1 MRVEADVLLAEGLS
15 WAPISSTRLTRA
27 RSLADLCS
35 LLARPWGVGARQG
48 VMGRGGEGAAAA
60 AGGGAPTPGGAAIGT
75 RVLGR
80 LHNPG
85 AVNGVPDD
93 SGGVAATI
101 NVNRGMEVVG
111 RMSDDAKEAGSMRRR
126 GIGAAKEGR
135 DLTRSSQAFSSSLSE
150 AVDKPV
156 GTPVGG
162 REQGPVAK
170 QGVADGVVRLVRR
183 HPDNSARVDEVSD
196 VTVGSVG
203 NHVPHPSEGSVVVR
217 GGEGA
222 SNGSGEEG
230 LAVGADGGHEGAMGE
245 HLEEGPG
252 LSRSG
257 SVAP

>member
-1 MRVEADVLLAEGLS
+1 MGPDLLDPPHQGTLAGRLVQPVGKNLGRRS
-15 WAPISSTRLTRA
+15 APGR
-27 RSLADLCS
+27 D
-35 LLARPWGVGARQG
+35 GQG
-48 VMGRGGEGAAAA
+48 RRGGGRGRRRRGNDARGAAL
-60 AGGGAPTPGGAAIGT
+60 GT
-75 RVLGR
+75 RVLRR
-80 LHNPG
+80 LRHPG

-111 RMSDDAKEAGSMRRR
+111 RMNDDAKEAGSMRRR

-135 DLTRSSQAFSSSLSE
+135 DLARSSQAFGSSLSE
-150 AVDKPV
+150 AVNKPV

-183 HPDNSARVDEVSD
+183 HPDNSARVDEVSN
-196 VTVGSVG
+196 VAVGSVG
-203 NHVPHPSEGSVVVR
+203 NHGPHPSEGSVVVR
-217 GGEGA
+217 GAGGA

-230 LAVGADGGHEGAMGE
+230 LAVGADGGDEGAMDE
-245 HLEEGPG
+245 HHEQSPS

-257 SVAP
+257 NVTP